1 MINRE
6 DSWSLFDSKK
16 IDIKYQLQFTKTAAD
31 ISNIFINL
39 PPAEIDYGIMKALHL
54 CGEFFGVQRSYLFQ
68 INPDGKLMSN
78 TYEWCAD
85 GIEPQKDQL
94 QDLPVGE
101 YSWQMDQL
109 EQYGFLYIPVV
120 SDLPESAEKEKELFI
135 KFGLSSIILIA
146 LVVEG
151 ETRGF
156 FGFDLPGESRK
167 WKREEISLLKIVTDT
182 ISAAIIKAY
191 TDKELQKSEEMF
203 RSISENAFDLI
214 ALIDLKGNFIYCNNS
229 YLNTLGYEPGQLIG
243 TYAFDL
249 IHPAEKNKAVQ
260 LFQEGIDNKLD
271 YATLSVRL
279 ICNDGS
285 YKWFEHRVR
294 QLFTEDNQPDK
305 ILITAHDVTESKMSE
320 GQLIIQRNL
329 ALKLSAT
336 SDLEEA
342 LNYCL
347 EAALQLSNMDSGGIY
362 LFNSKTGYLELTCYR
377 GLSTDFYKS
386 KSSLAPD
393 SRQAKIVYTG
403 KPHYME
409 DVGSIPDNEAIIKE
423 GLTAIAVIPVKHE
436 NEVVGC
442 INVASHSMNSI
453 PPSTR
458 LTLEAIVAQISS
470 AIGRIQA
477 ELGHK
482 ESVDKYQTL
491 VSNVPGIIF
500 SCEMDRNWT
509 MRYLSGDFEELTGY
523 KASDFIDSRVK
534 TYSSIIHPEDR
545 EYVYDTIIKSDVND
559 QPYHVRYRII
569 TADGR
574 TRWFRESGRL
584 IYSKDSSNKLI
595 DGVIIDITD
604 LKSYEEQLRYLSLH
618 DQLTG
623 LYNRTFFEA
632 EMDRLDNS
640 REYPLS
646 LISTDLD
653 GLKLINDTMGHEAGD
668 RLLRAA
674 GDLLY
679 RSLRSSDILARIG
692 GDEFAAILPSTDHE
706 TSEKIA
712 KRIRNNIAKH
722 NSDNPDIPVSLSLGL
737 ATAENSETPLQTIF
751 KKADD
756 LMYRDKLYSRYSNHN
771 KVVSSL
777 MSALA
782 ERDYIT
788 EGHAMRLEKMC
799 MMLGEKVNLDT
810 SQLTDLVLLSQV
822 HDLGKV
828 GIPDKI
834 LFKPGKLNDDGWEI
848 MKMHSEK
855 GYRIALSSLELSS
868 IAEFILK
875 HHERWDGKGYPLGL
889 KGEEIPLLCRIL
901 AIVDAFDAMTHDR
914 PYQKAV
920 SDKEALIELKRCAG
934 EQFDPH
940 LVDQFILML
949 ETVK

>member
-6 DSWSLFDSKK
+6 DSWSLFEGKK
-16 IDIKYQLQFTKTAAD
+16 VNIEYQLQFTKTAAD

-39 PPAEIDYGIMKALHL
+39 PPAKIDYGIMKALRL

-68 INPDGKLMSN
+68 IDPDKKLMSN

-85 GIEPQKDQL
+85 GIDPQKELL
-94 QDLPVGE
+94 QDIAVE
-101 YSWQMDQL
+101 KYSWQMNQL
-109 EQYGFLYIPVV
+109 KQNGYLYIPTV
-120 SDLPESAEKEKELFI
+120 SNLPESAEEEKELFL
-135 KFGLSSIILIA
+135 KLGLSSIILVG

-151 ETRGF
+151 DIRGF
-156 FGFDLPGESRK
+156 FGFDLPDDSRE
-167 WKREEISLLKIVTDT
+167 WKKEEISLLKIVTDT
-182 ISAAIIKAY
+182 ISAAITKAY
-191 TDKELQKSEEMF
+191 TDKEMQKSEEMF

-214 ALIDLKGNFIYCNNS
+214 TLIDLKGKHIYCNNS
-229 YLNTLGYEPGQLIG
+229 YLNILGYEPEQLLG

-249 IHPAEKNKAVQ
+249 IHPAEKNKAIQ
-260 LFQEGIDNKLD
+260 LFQEGIESKRD
-271 YATLSVRL
+271 YAAFLLRL
-279 ICNDGS
+279 ICRDGS
-285 YKWFEHRVR
+285 YKWVEHRVK

-305 ILITAHDVTESKMSE
+305 ILITAHDVTEGKISE
-320 GQLIIQRNL
+320 DQLIIQRNL
-329 ALKLSAT
+329 GLKLSAT
-336 SDLEEA
+336 SDLNEA

-347 EAALQLSNMDSGGIY
+347 EAALQLSDMDSGGIY
-362 LFNSKTGYLELTCYR
+362 LFNSSTGYLELTCYR
-377 GLSTDFYKS
+377 GLSADFYKS
-386 KSSLAPD
+386 RSSLAPD
-393 SRQAKIVYTG
+393 SRQVHVVRTG
-403 KPHYME
+403 KSYYME
-409 DVGSIPDNEAIIKE
+409 DMGSIPDNGAIIKE

-436 NEVVGC
+436 NEIVGC
-442 INVASHSMNSI
+442 ITVSSHSMNSI
-453 PPSTR
+453 PPSIR
-458 LTLEAIVAQISS
+458 LVLEAIVAQISS

-477 ELGHK
+477 EQRHK
-482 ESVDKYQTL
+482 ESVEKYQTL

-509 MRYLSGDFEELTGY
+509 MRHLSGDFEELTGY
-523 KASDFIDSRVK
+523 KASEFIDSQIK

-545 EYVYDTIIKSDVND
+545 EYVCDKIMKSDLND

-574 TRWFRESGRL
+574 IRWLRESGRL
-584 IYSKDSSNKLI
+584 TYSKDCPNKLI
-595 DGVIIDITD
+595 DGVITDVTD
-604 LKSYEEQLRYLSLH
+604 LKTYEDQLRYLSLH

-623 LYNRTFFEA
+623 LYNRAFFEA
-632 EMDRLDNS
+632 EIDRLDGS
-640 REYPLS
+640 REYPIS
-646 LISTDLD
+646 MISTDLD

-692 GDEFAAILPSTDHE
+692 GDEFAAILPNTDRG

-712 KRIRNNIAKH
+712 KRIRDNIAEH
-722 NSDNPDIPVSLSLGL
+722 NKEYPDMLMSLSLGL
-737 ATAENSETPLQTIF
+737 ATAENSETPITTLF

-756 LMYRDKLYSRYSNHN
+756 LMYRDKLYSSYSIRS
-771 KVVSSL
+771 KVVNSL

-788 EGHAMRLEKMC
+788 EGHAMRLEKMS
-799 MMLGEKVNLDT
+799 MMLGEKMNLNT
-810 SQLTDLVLLSQV
+810 SQLTDLALLSHV

-834 LFKPGKLNDDGWEI
+834 LFKPGKLSDDEWEI
-848 MKMHSEK
+848 MKMHSDK
-855 GYRIALSSLELSS
+855 GYRIALSSHELSS
-868 IAEFILK
+868 IADFVLK

-889 KGEEIPLLCRIL
+889 KGKEIPLLCRIL

-920 SDKEALIELKRCAG
+920 PDREALMELKRCAG
-934 EQFDPH
+934 KQFDPH
-940 LVDQFILML
+940 LVEQFILL
-949 ETVK
+949 QEASK